1 MLTGLQLTTTLAWAA
16 RSFCW
21 LSSKCCVSS
30 ISLLARQELY
40 LTGSSYLERSLSF
53 SKMELL
59 FVALVEPMLLMLLY
73 VYFDVL
79 VGEGGVGG
87 GEIDDFHNR
96 DVLVGEDGVGGGEI
110 DAFHNVGLYK
120 GTVTVEGVVVLI
132 AVLLNIVLKEVG
144 VVVTVV
150 GWYLLL
156 RESVS
161 ANDVDESEEYVLI
174 GA

>member
-1 MLTGLQLTTTLAWAA
+1 VFALETVEYVDAVMLTGLQLTTTLAAWA

-30 ISLLARQELY
+30 ISLLARHELY
-40 LTGSSYLERSLSF
+40 LTGSSNFDRSLSF
-53 SKMELL
+53 SKIELL
-59 FVALVEPMLLMLLY
+59 FVVAIVEPLVLLLLN
-73 VYFDVL
+73 VYLDGL

-87 GEIDDFHNR
+87 GET
-96 DVLVGEDGVGGGEI
+96 DG
-110 DAFHNVGLYK
+110 FHNVGLYK

-132 AVLLNIVLKEVG
+132 AVLLKIVLKEVG
-144 VVVTVV
+144 VVVVTVV
-150 GWYLLL
+150 GRYLLL

>member
-1 MLTGLQLTTTLAWAA
+1 
-16 RSFCW
+16 
-21 LSSKCCVSS
+21 
-30 ISLLARQELY
+30 
-40 LTGSSYLERSLSF
+40 
-53 SKMELL
+53 MELL